1 MIINYGNLLR
11 ENPMVYPWEYVKL
24 ISPNEDDDV
33 NLYFRNVILEKQGE
47 NVGRTR

>member
-1 MIINYGNLLR
+1 MIINYGNLLIQR
-11 ENPMVYPWEYVKL
+11 YSIFTL
-24 ISPNEDDDV
+24 ISPNEEDDV

>member
-1 MIINYGNLLR
+1 METSLYYYIHFFT
-11 ENPMVYPWEYVKL
+11 L
-24 ISPNEDDDV
+24 ISPNEEDDV

>member
-1 MIINYGNLLR
+1 MIINYGNLLIQL
-11 ENPMVYPWEYVKL
+11 YSIFFTL
-24 ISPNEDDDV
+24 ISPNEEDDV

>member
-1 MIINYGNLLR
+1 MIGQSIGKLLIQL
-11 ENPMVYPWEYVKL
+11 YSIFFTL
-24 ISPNEDDDV
+24 ISPNEEDDV